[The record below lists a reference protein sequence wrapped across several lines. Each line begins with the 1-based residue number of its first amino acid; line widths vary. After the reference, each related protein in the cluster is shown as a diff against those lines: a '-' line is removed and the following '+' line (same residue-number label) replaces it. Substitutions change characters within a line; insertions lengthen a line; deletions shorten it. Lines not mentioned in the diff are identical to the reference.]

1 MHKWTEDRWSGV
13 FLIAAA
19 VLLWQGIGQQH
30 LGIPQF
36 GAIILAEGGWLVWV
50 GVSLIRARGSSPA

>member
-1 MHKWTEDRWSGV
+1 V
-13 FLIAAA
+13 LVAAA

-36 GAIILAEGGWLVWV
+36 GAIILAEGVWLVWL
-50 GVSLIRARGSSPA
+50 GVSLIRVRGSSPA